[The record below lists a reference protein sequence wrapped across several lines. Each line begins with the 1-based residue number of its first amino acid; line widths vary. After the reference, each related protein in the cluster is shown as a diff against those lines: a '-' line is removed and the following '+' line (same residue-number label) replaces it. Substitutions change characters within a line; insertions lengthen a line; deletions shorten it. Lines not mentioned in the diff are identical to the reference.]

1 MAIARVQSIANQS
14 PFSGT
19 TLTLTFPVATT
30 AGNTVIVGVVGNS
43 SIIFK
48 VSSAHGIFSKI
59 EPSAYDATAGNA
71 PTSIYWA
78 IMTGAD
84 TVITISTITGAGIQL
99 AAAVAAEYSGSLI
112 IPDNI
117 PSPIAAIATN
127 AANTGNV
134 TNTNANALFIGII
147 GIKTTTATQ
156 NTSWAFNNVAPF
168 SIVNS
173 ITTNNASVANIDRGI
188 CYLDAVVST
197 IASRGANINHTY
209 GINRYAGV
217 LATFDQAASG
227 GVLTNPG
234 MTGGW
239 R

>member
-14 PFSGT
+14 PFAGT
-19 TLTLTFPVATT
+19 TLTLTFGASTT
-30 AGNTVIVGVVGNS
+30 AGNTVMVAVVYNAATEL
-43 SIIFK
+43 K
-48 VSSAHGIFSKI
+48 VSSAHGIFSQI
-59 EPSAYDATAGNA
+59 EPSAYDSTAGTA
-71 PTSIYWA
+71 KTSLFWA

-84 TVITISTITGAGIQL
+84 TVITIATISGAGLQI
-99 AAAVAAEYSGSLI
+99 AVAVAAEYSGSLI
-112 IPDNI
+112 MPDNI
-117 PSPIAAIATN
+117 ASPIAAIATN

-134 TNTNANALFIGII
+134 ANINANALFIGVI
-147 GIKTTTATQ
+147 GIKTTTATV

-173 ITTNNASVANIDRGI
+173 ITSNNASVANIDRGI

-209 GINRYAGV
+209 GINRYSGL